1 MGKSKNHSAL
11 HKYKWGGDVLV
22 LKDVC
27 FECGSSDDIHYHH
40 VVPETKG
47 GTKTIPLCIVCHGKV
62 HNRDFMK
69 IKELQK
75 IGIEKA
81 KANGKYLGR
90 RPETM
95 ESEEKFLAKPKNQK
109 IIQYLEQGYTYRKIR
124 DELNCSPGTVLKV
137 NKILK
142 KKKEAENMVA
152 EVVYVEP
159 EQSGLLKIKS
169 YITKKLFNRKF
180 AQ

>member
-95 ESEEKFLAKPKNQK
+95 ESEEKFISKPKRLKLNNPINNKKANIVKYK
-109 IIQYLEQGYTYRKIR
+109 IENIDQ
-124 DELNCSPGTVLKV
+124 
-137 NKILK
+137 LK
-142 KKKEAENMVA
+142 KIKELQTNIELIRINKR
-152 EVVYVEP
+152 
-159 EQSGLLKIKS
+159 SKIS
-169 YITKKLFNRKF
+169 LIQLFKNLGGKW
-180 AQ
+180 